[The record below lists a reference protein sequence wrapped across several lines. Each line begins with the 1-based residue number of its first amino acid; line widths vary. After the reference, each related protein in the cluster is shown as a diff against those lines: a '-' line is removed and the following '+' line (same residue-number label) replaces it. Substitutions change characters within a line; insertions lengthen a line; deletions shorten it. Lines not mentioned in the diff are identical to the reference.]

1 MIDKI
6 FDLWKRERGTTEI
19 SPMNIDFYSVMR
31 DDLKKRTKKAKE
43 QINPL
48 IKNVL
53 EAHLGRI
60 KFVVNDLIK
69 IRSMKIIRL
78 VIRGDEVKVNLARE
92 EINFYQRLKAIYGIY
107 RKEIFSPKD
116 VAYTDI
122 GKILDEESDEAAGGS
137 IEYVAI
143 RIVKKTKEITGLDE
157 NIYGPFEPEDVCL
170 LPKENAIGL
179 VRRDIAEDISLAE
192 IKRTL

>member
-6 FDLWKRERGTTEI
+6 FDLWKRERDGTKI
-19 SPMNIDFYSVMR
+19 LPMNIDFYSVMR

-48 IKNVL
+48 IKTVL

-92 EINFYQRLKAIYGIY
+92 EINFYQRLKAIYGVY

-122 GKILDEESDEAAGGS
+122 GKILDEDSDEAGDS

-143 RIVKKTKEITGLDE
+143 RIVKKTKEKITGLDG

-179 VRRDIAEDISLAE
+179 VRRDIAEDIALKE
-192 IKRTL
+192 IKQ

>member
-6 FDLWKRERGTTEI
+6 FDLWKREREGTKI
-19 SPMNIDFYSVMR
+19 LPMSIDFYSVMR

-48 IKNVL
+48 IKTVL

-69 IRSMKIIRL
+69 IRSMKIIQL

-92 EINFYQRLKAIYGIY
+92 EINFYQRLKAIYGVY

-122 GKILDEESDEAAGGS
+122 GKILDEESDEVGDS

-143 RIVKKTKEITGLDE
+143 RIVKKTKEITGLDG

-179 VRRDIAEDISLAE
+179 VRRDIAEDIALAE

>member
-6 FDLWKRERGTTEI
+6 FDLWKREREGPKL
-19 SPMNIDFYSVMR
+19 SPMSIDFYSVMR

-69 IRSMKIIRL
+69 IRSMKIIQL
-78 VIRGDEVKVNLARE
+78 VIRGDEIEINLARE
-92 EINFYQRLKAIYGIY
+92 EINFYQRLKAIYGVY

-122 GKILDEESDEAAGGS
+122 SKILDEESDEAGDS

-143 RIVKKTKEITGLDE
+143 RIVKKTKEITGLDG

-179 VRRDIAEDISLAE
+179 VRRDIAEDIALAE
-192 IKRTL
+192 IKQ

>member
-6 FDLWKRERGTTEI
+6 FDLWKREREGTKI
-19 SPMNIDFYSVMR
+19 SPMSIDFYSVMR

-48 IKNVL
+48 IKTVL
-53 EAHLGRI
+53 EVHLGRI

-69 IRSMKIIRL
+69 IRSMKIIQL

-92 EINFYQRLKAIYGIY
+92 EINFYQRLKAIYSVY

-122 GKILDEESDEAAGGS
+122 GKILDEESDEAGDS

-143 RIVKKTKEITGLDE
+143 RIVKKTKEITGLDG

-179 VRRDIAEDISLAE
+179 VRRDIAEDIALAE
-192 IKRTL
+192 IKM

>member
-6 FDLWKRERGTTEI
+6 FDLWKRERDGTEI

-92 EINFYQRLKAIYGIY
+92 EINFYQRLKAIYGVY

-122 GKILDEESDEAAGGS
+122 GKILDEELDEAVGGS

-192 IKRTL
+192 IKQ

>member
-6 FDLWKRERGTTEI
+6 FDLWKREREGTKI
-19 SPMNIDFYSVMR
+19 LPMSIDFYSVMR
-31 DDLKKRTKKAKE
+31 DDLKRRTKKAKE

-48 IKNVL
+48 IKTVL

-69 IRSMKIIRL
+69 IRSMKIIQL

-92 EINFYQRLKAIYGIY
+92 EINFYQRLKAIYGVY

-122 GKILDEESDEAAGGS
+122 GKILDEESDEVGDS

-143 RIVKKTKEITGLDE
+143 RIVKKTKEITGLDG

-192 IKRTL
+192 IKQ

>member
-6 FDLWKRERGTTEI
+6 FDLWKREREGTKI
-19 SPMNIDFYSVMR
+19 LPMSIDFYSVMR
-31 DDLKKRTKKAKE
+31 DDLKRRTKKAKE

-48 IKNVL
+48 IKTVL

-69 IRSMKIIRL
+69 IRSMKIIQL

-92 EINFYQRLKAIYGIY
+92 EINFYQRLKAIYGVY

-122 GKILDEESDEAAGGS
+122 GKILDEESDEVGDS

-143 RIVKKTKEITGLDE
+143 RIVKKTKEITGLDG

-179 VRRDIAEDISLAE
+179 VRRDIAEDIALAE

>member
-6 FDLWKRERGTTEI
+6 FDLWKRERDGTEI

-92 EINFYQRLKAIYGIY
+92 EINFYQRLKAIYGVY

-122 GKILDEESDEAAGGS
+122 DKILDEELDEAVGGS

-192 IKRTL
+192 IKQ